1 MALRQTKRG
10 ACVLCEMR
18 QSNTREQVL
27 VLREAAGKVVGMV
40 AVRAE
45 NGAARIVPGL
55 RPKAAATDFPPSF
68 TSHSRR
74 SCAPSTR
81 STVAAAMGHR

>member
-10 ACVLCEMR
+10 ACVLCDMR
-18 QSNTREQVL
+18 QTNTREQVL

-45 NGAARIVPGL
+45 NGAARIVPGP
-55 RPKAAATDFPPSF
+55 RPKAAATDFPPPF
-68 TSHSRR
+68 TSYSRR

-81 STVAAAMGHR
+81 STAAAAMGHR